1 MRRIASALALA
12 LAALGARAQD
22 GPTALGCARDPA
34 LPRAAA
40 DAVCA
45 AGEVAWRAFE
55 RASGVASAKTV
66 SLIVVAGAPG
76 PARVERSEER
86 TLRAI
91 LPAGE
96 AVPEPAEAERRALA
110 VARELAR
117 FWHEATGDDDAS
129 RPWLDLGD
137 AEWAALNAL
146 HEEHLLSDA
155 AFLRRLGEAID
166 ACLQARGETP
176 EASAGARRDDTAAAA
191 CGVALHLLGWAEL
204 RRRDPAAIDSALER
218 WGQLHRPQAALDVA
232 AFARF
237 FDGARGSL
245 MRELLLDDKTPFAS
259 TYRHDLAGLVLVQLP
274 PGDPPRVRLPADT
287 LRRLYL
293 LARPV
298 YAGRPP
304 AAPVALAS
312 APNR

>member
-1 MRRIASALALA
+1 MRRIVPALVLV
-12 LAALGARAQD
+12 LVALGARAQE
-22 GPTALGCARDPA
+22 GATGLGCARDPA
-34 LPRAAA
+34 LPRAAG
-40 DAVCA
+40 DAICN

-55 RASGVASAKTV
+55 RASGVAPSRTV

-76 PARVERSEER
+76 AAHVERSDER
-86 TLRAI
+86 TIRAT

-96 AVPEPAEAERRALA
+96 VAPAPAELERRGLA

-117 FWHEATGDDDAS
+117 FWHEATGDDEAA
-129 RPWLDLGD
+129 RAWLDQGD
-137 AEWAALNAL
+137 AEWAAMNAL

-155 AFLRRLGEAID
+155 AFLRGLGESIA

-176 EASAGARRDDTAAAA
+176 EAGAAVRRDDAAATA

-218 WGQLHRPQAALDVA
+218 WGQLHRPQTALDPA

-245 MRELLLDDKTPFAS
+245 MRELLIDDKTPFAS
-259 TYRHDLAGLVLVQLP
+259 TYRRDLAGLVLVQLL
-274 PGDPPRVRLPADT
+274 PGDPPRVRLPADA

-298 YAGRPP
+298 YAGQPP

>member
-1 MRRIASALALA
+1 MRRTAAVLVLALA
-12 LAALGARAQD
+12 VAGARAE
-22 GPTALGCARDPA
+22 GGAAGLGCARDPA

-45 AGEVAWRAFE
+45 AGEAAWRAFE
-55 RASGVASAKTV
+55 RASGVAPAKSV
-66 SLIVVAGAPG
+66 SLIVVAGAAG
-76 PARVERSEER
+76 AARVERSEER
-86 TLRAI
+86 TLRAT
-91 LPAGE
+91 LPADE
-96 AVPEPAEAERRALA
+96 APPAPAEVERRALA

-117 FWHEATGDDDAS
+117 FWHEATGDDEAA
-129 RPWLDLGD
+129 RAWLEQGD
-137 AEWAALNAL
+137 AEWAAMLAL

-155 AFLRRLGEAID
+155 AFLRGLGESVD

-176 EASAGARRDDTAAAA
+176 EASAGARRDDAAATA

-218 WGQLHRPQAALDVA
+218 WGQLHRPQAALDAA

-259 TYRHDLAGLVLVQLP
+259 TYRHDLAGLVLVQLL

-298 YAGRPP
+298 YAGQPP